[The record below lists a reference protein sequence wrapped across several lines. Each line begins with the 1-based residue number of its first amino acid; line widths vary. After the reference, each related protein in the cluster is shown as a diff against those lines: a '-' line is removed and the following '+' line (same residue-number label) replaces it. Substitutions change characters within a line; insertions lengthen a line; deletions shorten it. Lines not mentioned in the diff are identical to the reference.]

1 MDTHP
6 VDEKEKF
13 IHRDLSWLSF
23 NERVL
28 EEAVDPTNPLL
39 ERIKFLAIF
48 ANNLD
53 EFLMVRVAGLKRLLS
68 SEYNR
73 KDDFGYFP
81 PELFSQL
88 QDRVGVFFKKIY
100 DIYKGEIT
108 GLLDRNKILVKTTD
122 RLNAEQKKAVKW
134 YFETVLYPIVTPM
147 AVDEG
152 HPFPTL
158 PSKTTAFAILLE
170 RDKNKHLAILP
181 IPKSIPRLLRLPS
194 EKDESS
200 FMLID
205 SIIREN
211 LENFFRGYKILGH
224 FGFRVI
230 RDSELS
236 VEEEYT
242 KDLLK
247 TIESEVKKRPKARG
261 VSLQIEKSFNAEL
274 LELITQGLE
283 FPGEQIIFINGDLD
297 LTYLFE
303 LSGQVMKP
311 ELNYKGFVPQKIEYE
326 NIFDKIA
333 EGDLLLHLPY
343 QSFQPTIDLIQS
355 AAKDKDVLAI
365 KMTLCRVDEDSAI
378 IKSLME
384 AAKNKKQIGR
394 AH

>member
-158 PSKTTAFAILLE
+158 SSKTNAFAILLE

-181 IPKSIPRLLRLPS
+181 IPKAIPRLLKLPS
-194 EKDESS
+194 EKDENC

-205 SIIREN
+205 YIISEN
-211 LENFFRGYKILGH
+211 LENFFRGYKILGS
-224 FGFRVI
+224 FGFRII
-230 RDSELS
+230 RDSEIS
-236 VEEEYT
+236 AAEEYT
-242 KDLLK
+242 TDLLK
-247 TIESEVKKRPKARG
+247 AIESEVKKRPTARV
-261 VSLQIEKSFNAEL
+261 VSLQVEKNFNAEL
-274 LELITQGLE
+274 LELLAKGLE
-283 FPGEQIIFINGDLD
+283 FPSNQIAFIDGNLD
-297 LTYLFE
+297 LTYYFE
-303 LSGQVMKP
+303 LAAQATKP
-311 ELNYKGFVPQKIEYE
+311 ELNYRSFVPDRLEYE
-326 NIFDKIA
+326 NIFDKIN
-333 EGDLLLHLPY
+333 EGD
-343 QSFQPTIDLIQS
+343 
-355 AAKDKDVLAI
+355 V
-365 KMTLCRVDEDSAI
+365 
-378 IKSLME
+378 
-384 AAKNKKQIGR
+384 
-394 AH
+394 